1 MASIYKT
8 IVRVAARAIGIR
20 KTIAVL
26 RTGIEGVVMAKVIEF
41 YIPKN
46 FHKPM
51 KCVSAKRRGK
61 IIDFCKQT
69 RKSA

>member
-8 IVRVAARAIGIR
+8 IVRVTTKVIGIM